1 MLASHRVSQ
10 AKRTVGLVLKRG
22 APHAPEAAREVVDWL
37 REQGIGALAE
47 GDSAEMLRVPVADK
61 AEMFA
66 VTEAILVLGGDGTF
80 LATAR
85 LAGEREIPIV
95 GVNLG
100 GLGFL
105 TEITRDELRSTLAA
119 SLAGEIAVDRR
130 RMLRA
135 VVRRADGGA
144 EIYQALNDAVLSRG
158 ALGRTVDIEAN
169 VDGAFLASFKADGV
183 ILSTPTGSTAY
194 SLSAGGP
201 LVHPSVRV
209 IVLAPICPHTL
220 SVRPL
225 VIDDESR
232 LEFRQSSSRDEL
244 LLTLDGQETVMLG
257 QDDTIEVV
265 RSPYVAC
272 LVRSPQLSFYDLLR
286 TKLGWARV

>member
-1 MLASHRVSQ
+1 MVASSCVAAPNRS
-10 AKRTVGLVLKRG
+10 VGLVLKRG
-22 APHAPEAAREVVDWL
+22 APHAPEVARDVVAWL
-37 REQGIGALAE
+37 GQQGIGALAE
-47 GDSAEMLRVPVADK
+47 ADSADMLGVPSADK
-61 AEMFA
+61 SSMFDSA
-66 VTEAILVLGGDGTF
+66 NAILVLGGDGTF

-85 LAGEREIPIV
+85 HAGPREIPIV

-105 TEITRDELRSTLAA
+105 TEITRDEVKSALLA
-119 SLAGEIAVDRR
+119 SLDGEVTLDRR

-135 VVRRADGGA
+135 VVRRADGTA
-144 EIYQALNDAVLSRG
+144 ETYQALNDAVLSRG
-158 ALGRTVDIEAN
+158 ALGRTVDIEAR
-169 VDGAFLASFKADGV
+169 VDGDFLASFKADGL

-225 VIDDESR
+225 VVDDGAR
-232 LEFRQSSSRDEL
+232 LEFRQHGDRDEL
-244 LLTLDGQETVMLG
+244 LLTLDGQETISLG
-257 QDDTIEVV
+257 QDDEIEVT
-265 RSPYVAC
+265 RSPNVAC
-272 LVRSPQLSFYDLLR
+272 LVTSPDLSFYDLLR

>member
-1 MLASHRVSQ
+1 M
-10 AKRTVGLVLKRG
+10 GLVLKRG
-22 APHAPEAAREVVDWL
+22 APHAPEAARDVVEWL
-37 REQGIGALAE
+37 GQQGIGAVSE
-47 GDSAEMLRVPVADK
+47 EDSADMLGVPAATK
-61 AEMFA
+61 SEMFA
-66 VTEAILVLGGDGTF
+66 QADAILVLGGDGTF

-85 LAGEREIPIV
+85 HAGEREIPIV

-105 TEITRDELRSTLAA
+105 TEITRDDLRTTLLQ
-119 SLAGEIAVDRR
+119 SLEGEVPLDRR

-135 VVRRADGGA
+135 VVRRADGQR
-144 EIYQALNDAVLSRG
+144 ETYQALNDAVLSRG
-158 ALGRTVDIEAN
+158 ALGRTVDIEARI
-169 VDGAFLASFKADGV
+169 DGDFLASFKADGV

-225 VIDDESR
+225 VVDDSAT
-232 LEFRQSSSRDEL
+232 LEFRQHGDREEL
-244 LLTLDGQETVMLG
+244 LLTLDGQETVPLG
-257 QDDTIEVV
+257 QDDEVEIT
-265 RSPYVAC
+265 RSPNVAC
-272 LVRSPQLSFYDLLR
+272 LVRSPLLSFYDLLR
-286 TKLGWARV
+286 TKLGWATL

>member
-1 MLASHRVSQ
+1 M
-10 AKRTVGLVLKRG
+10 GLVLKRG
-22 APHAPEAAREVVDWL
+22 APHAPEVARDVVGWL
-37 REQGIGALAE
+37 VEQGIGAFAE
-47 GDSAEMLRVPVADK
+47 EDSAQMLGVPAAAK
-61 AEMFA
+61 AEMFDKA
-66 VTEAILVLGGDGTF
+66 DAILVLGGDGTF

-105 TEITRDELRSTLAA
+105 TEITREDLRSTLLA
-119 SLAGEIAVDRR
+119 SLAGEGSVDRR

-135 VVRRADGGA
+135 VVRRAGGGTEA
-144 EIYQALNDAVLSRG
+144 YQALNDVVLSRG
-158 ALGRTVDIEAN
+158 ALGRTVDIEAR
-169 VDGAFLASFKADGV
+169 VDGSYLASFKADGV

-209 IVLAPICPHTL
+209 LVLAPICPHTL

-225 VIDDESR
+225 VIDDGVQ
-232 LEFRQSSSRDEL
+232 LEFRQRSSRAESDELL
-244 LLTLDGQETVMLG
+244 LLTLDGQETIKLG
-257 QDDTIEVV
+257 PDDAIEVA
-265 RSPYVAC
+265 RSAHVAC
-272 LVRSPQLSFYDLLR
+272 LVRSSQMSFYDLLR
-286 TKLGWARV
+286 TKLGWARG

>member
-1 MLASHRVSQ
+1 MLPSRRVS
-10 AKRTVGLVLKRG
+10 AANRKVGLVLKRG
-22 APHAPEAAREVVDWL
+22 APHAPEVARDVVAWL
-37 REQGIGALAE
+37 ARQDIGALAE
-47 GDSAEMLRVPVADK
+47 SDSAQMLGVPAGDK
-61 AEMFA
+61 EEMFA
-66 VTEAILVLGGDGTF
+66 TADAILVLGGDGTF

-85 LAGEREIPIV
+85 LASAREVPIV

-105 TEITRDELRSTLAA
+105 TEITRDDLRSTLRA
-119 SLAGEIAVDRR
+119 SLAGEVAVDRR
-130 RMLRA
+130 RMIRA
-135 VVRRADGGA
+135 IVHRCGGEA
-144 EIYQALNDAVLSRG
+144 ETYQALNDAVLSRG
-158 ALGRTVDIEAN
+158 ALGRTVDIEARI
-169 VDGAFLASFKADGV
+169 DGAFLASFKADGV

-209 IVLAPICPHTL
+209 LVLAPICPHTL

-225 VIDDESR
+225 VIDDGVR
-232 LEFRQSSSRDEL
+232 LEFRQRSSRDEM
-244 LLTLDGQETVMLG
+244 LLTLDGQEAVMLG
-257 QDDTIEVV
+257 QDDAIEIM
-265 RSPYVAC
+265 RSPHVAC

>member
-1 MLASHRVSQ
+1 
-10 AKRTVGLVLKRG
+10 VLKRG
-22 APHAPEAAREVVDWL
+22 APHAPEVARDVVAWL
-37 REQGIGALAE
+37 ARQDIGALAE
-47 GDSAEMLRVPVADK
+47 SDSAQMLGVPAGDK
-61 AEMFA
+61 EEMFA
-66 VTEAILVLGGDGTF
+66 TADAILVLGGDGTF

-85 LAGEREIPIV
+85 LASAREVPIV

-105 TEITRDELRSTLAA
+105 TEITRDDLRSTLRA
-119 SLAGEIAVDRR
+119 SLAGEVAVDRR
-130 RMLRA
+130 RMIRA
-135 VVRRADGGA
+135 IVHRCGGEA
-144 EIYQALNDAVLSRG
+144 ETYQALNDAVLSRG
-158 ALGRTVDIEAN
+158 ALGRTVDIEARI
-169 VDGAFLASFKADGV
+169 DGAFLASFKADGV

-209 IVLAPICPHTL
+209 LVLAPICPHTL

-225 VIDDESR
+225 VIDDGVR
-232 LEFRQSSSRDEL
+232 LEFRQRSSRDEM
-244 LLTLDGQETVMLG
+244 LLTLDGQEAVMLG
-257 QDDTIEVV
+257 QDDAIEIM
-265 RSPYVAC
+265 RSPHVAC